1 MASNPLVPQ
10 GTLNRVRTSVVVPAY
25 TNLNVSAPYMGKQ
38 MARLN
43 FEGNFSD
50 LIGTATGAV
59 ESDEPYVFATLAIS
73 LLRTQALASAWLSQ
87 VQAGSGV
94 GDITSYSD
102 SSAFDAITLN
112 NCVVQSIDPGAWDG
126 TDPVVRVTLR
136 GTFIVNN
143 NLWNL

>member
-1 MASNPLVPQ
+1 MATNPRVTQ
-10 GTLNRVRTSVVVPAY
+10 GTLNRVRTSVVIPAF
-25 TNLNVSAPYMGKQ
+25 TNLNVQASYMGKQ

-59 ESDEPYVFATLAIS
+59 ESDEPYVFASLSIS
-73 LLRTQALASAWLSQ
+73 LLRTQSLASQWLEQ
-87 VQAGSGV
+87 VQAGSGM
-94 GDITSYSD
+94 GDVTSYSD
-102 SSAFDAITLN
+102 SKAFDAITLN